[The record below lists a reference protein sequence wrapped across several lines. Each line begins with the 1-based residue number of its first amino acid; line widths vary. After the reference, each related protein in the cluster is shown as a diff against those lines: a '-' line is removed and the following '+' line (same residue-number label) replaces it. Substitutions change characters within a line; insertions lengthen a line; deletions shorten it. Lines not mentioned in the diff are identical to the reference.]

1 MPNWI
6 DLAVPVVLFI
16 TLVWG
21 FTAGYWHALV
31 LLIAVLIGVVI
42 GARFDTRAAELAQR
56 ALTSAGPDLVGAL
69 VFVVLT
75 VISTAVAAGIV
86 GWLLGFARP
95 TTHAARTL
103 PSAHLFGGLFGL
115 GFGAVL
121 ASVILMAAYLGTSD
135 VSGQPIPGASNLR
148 ATLDRSAVA
157 PSVWRFVHTEQRGLR
172 PLLGAGTPPPFNV
185 P

>member
-6 DLAVPVVLFI
+6 DVAVPVLVFI

-21 FTAGYWHALV
+21 FTTGYWHALV
-31 LLIAVLIGVVI
+31 LLISLLIGLVV
-42 GARFDTRAAELAQR
+42 GARFDTSAAAAVER
-56 ALTSAGPDLVGAL
+56 ILTTASDPMVEAA

-75 VISTAVAAGIV
+75 IIATAVAAGIV

-95 TTHAARTL
+95 ATRAARSL

-121 ASVILMAAYLGTSD
+121 ASVLLMGVNLGSGDVAAQQVPAAIS
-135 VSGQPIPGASNLR
+135 LR
-148 ATLDRSAVA
+148 TTLDRSSVA
-157 PSVWRFVHTEQRGLR
+157 PGIWRLVHLEQRGLQR
-172 PLLGAGTPPPFNV
+172 VLGPGTRPPFNV

>member
-6 DLAVPVVLFI
+6 DIGVPVILFI

-21 FTAGYWHALV
+21 FTSGYWHALV
-31 LLIAVLIGVVI
+31 LLISILIGLVV
-42 GARFDTRAAELAQR
+42 GARFDSRGADLVER
-56 ALTSAGPDLVGAL
+56 VLTAAGPDLVAAL

-75 VISTAVAAGIV
+75 IVSAAIAAGIV

-103 PSAHLFGGLFGL
+103 PSAHIFGGLFGL
-115 GFGAVL
+115 GFGVVL
-121 ASVILMAAYLGTSD
+121 ASVILMAAYLAASD
-135 VSGQPIPGASNLR
+135 VSGQAIPGNAGLR
-148 ATLDRSAVA
+148 ATLTRSTIA
-157 PSVWRFVHTEQRGLR
+157 PSIWRLVHMEQRGLR
-172 PLLGAGTPPPFNV
+172 LVLGPGTPPPFNV

>member
-6 DLAVPVVLFI
+6 DILVPVILFI

-31 LLIAVLIGVVI
+31 LLISILIGVVV
-42 GARFDTRAAELAQR
+42 GARFDSRAA
-56 ALTSAGPDLVGAL
+56 ALVERILTTAGPDLVSAL
-69 VFVVLT
+69 VFLVVT
-75 VISTAVAAGIV
+75 IVAAAIAAGIV

-95 TTHAARTL
+95 TTHAARKL
-103 PSAHLFGGLFGL
+103 PSAHIFGGLFGL

-121 ASVILMAAYLGTSD
+121 ASVILMAAYLAASD
-135 VSGQPIPGASNLR
+135 VSGQPMPGNAGLR
-148 ATLDRSAVA
+148 TTLARSTIA
-157 PSVWRFVHTEQRGLR
+157 PPVWRLVHMEQRGLQ
-172 PLLGAGTPPPFNV
+172 LVLGPGTPPPFNV

>member
-6 DLAVPVVLFI
+6 DIAIPVLVFI

-21 FTAGYWHALV
+21 FTTGYWYALV
-31 LLIAVLIGVVI
+31 MLISLLIGLVV
-42 GARFDTRAAELAQR
+42 GARFETNAAAEAERL
-56 ALTSAGPDLVGAL
+56 LTAVSDPLVQAL

-75 VISTAVAAGIV
+75 VIATAVAAGIV

-95 TTHAARTL
+95 ETRAARAL
-103 PSAHLFGGLFGL
+103 PSSHLFGGLFGL

-121 ASVILMAAYLGTSD
+121 ASVLLMAAYLGSSD
-135 VSGQPIPGASNLR
+135 LSAQQVPATVALR
-148 ATLDRSAVA
+148 TTLDRSTVA
-157 PSVWRFVHTEQRGLR
+157 PGIWRLVHLEQQGLK
-172 PLLGAGTPPPFNV
+172 PVLGPGTRPPFNV